1 MNNIIADPLHLPT
14 DIMSIRVNN
23 IRSNENHQ
31 ANGKTTQSSEARH
44 HKGGAQVGMTGRGG
58 FRAFL
63 SVVIAA
69 AAAAAAAV
77 TVTVAVAVAATAVA
91 AAGA

>member
-69 AAAAAAAV
+69 AAAAV

>member
-69 AAAAAAAV
+69 AAAAAAV